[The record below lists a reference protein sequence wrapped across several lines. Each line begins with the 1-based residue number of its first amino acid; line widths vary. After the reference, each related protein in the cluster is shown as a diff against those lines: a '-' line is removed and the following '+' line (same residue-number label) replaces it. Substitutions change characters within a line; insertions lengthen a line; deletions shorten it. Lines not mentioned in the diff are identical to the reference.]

1 MPFEQELENEVACGP
16 RILLTRN
23 FMYANY
29 ERKTRSICNLLV
41 RDISM
46 AAMIR
51 KLIVASIK
59 IVGRALWIDV
69 ETHKVESDLDS
80 LTFETFRRTRYRLG
94 KQELWKKKRM
104 NLHVGRNRQ
113 VNTEGKE
120 IDSWVLEIFHPR
132 LQLFRHIFSRLLP
145 DSFPI
150 KLQ

>member
-59 IVGRALWIDV
+59 IVGRAL
-69 ETHKVESDLDS
+69 
-80 LTFETFRRTRYRLG
+80 
-94 KQELWKKKRM
+94 
-104 NLHVGRNRQ
+104 
-113 VNTEGKE
+113 
-120 IDSWVLEIFHPR
+120 
-132 LQLFRHIFSRLLP
+132 
-145 DSFPI
+145 
-150 KLQ
+150 